1 MAVEIVLMWIALTFY
16 VVGTA
21 MFVGGVVF
29 EREKWTRRAVVASA
43 IGLLPQTISMALR
56 WIRIGHGP
64 YLGYYELTSTLTF
77 FTVLLLVG
85 MAWRYP
91 KTSSAGIVIMPVALL
106 LIGAAMTAPKGGLDV
121 SPTLASYWL
130 FIHVVF
136 SDLAFGAFVASFGLA
151 VAYVIRARSGEG
163 RWAHRLSRLPDQETL
178 DRLSGRFVIAG
189 FLFWGIMVAS
199 GAIWANEAWGRYWG
213 WDPIETWSL
222 VVWIIYA
229 VYLHLRLTLRW
240 RGEKLAWYAIIAM
253 PAALFCLA
261 GIPFLYKASIH
272 TGYLAT

>member
-1 MAVEIVLMWIALTFY
+1 
-16 VVGTA
+16 

-29 EREKWTRRAVVASA
+29 EREKWTRRAVLISA
-43 IGLLPQTISMALR
+43 IGLVPQTASMAMR
-56 WIRIGHGP
+56 WVRLGHGP
-64 YLGYYELTSTLTF
+64 YLGYFELTSALTF

-121 SPTLASYWL
+121 GPTLASYWL

-136 SDLAFGAFVASFGLA
+136 SDLAFGSFAVSFGLA
-151 VAYVIRARSGEG
+151 VAYVMRARSGEG
-163 RWAHRLSRLPDQETL
+163 RWAHRLSRLPDQETV
-178 DRLSGRFVIAG
+178 DRLSGRFVVAG
-189 FLFWGIMVAS
+189 FLFWGIMIAS

-240 RGEKLAWYAIIAM
+240 RGEKIAWYAIIAM
-253 PAALFCLA
+253 PIAMFCLA

-272 TGYLAT
+272 TGYLAS

>member
-1 MAVEIVLMWIALTFY
+1 MAAEIVLMWIALTFY
-16 VVGTA
+16 VAGTA

-29 EREKWTRRAVVASA
+29 EREKWTRRAVLISA
-43 IGLLPQTISMALR
+43 IGLVPQTASMAMR
-56 WIRIGHGP
+56 WVRLGHGP
-64 YLGYYELTSTLTF
+64 YLGYFELTSALTF

-121 SPTLASYWL
+121 GPTLASYWL

-136 SDLAFGAFVASFGLA
+136 SDLAFGAFVVSFGLA
-151 VAYVIRARSGEG
+151 VAYVMRARSPEG
-163 RWAHRLSRLPDQETL
+163 PWARKLSKLPDQETV
-178 DRLSGRFVIAG
+178 DRLSGRFVVAG
-189 FLFWGIMVAS
+189 FLFWGIMIAS
-199 GAIWANEAWGRYWG
+199 GAIWANEAWGRYWA

-229 VYLHLRLTLRW
+229 VYLHLRLTLGW
-240 RGEKLAWYAIIAM
+240 RGEKIAWYAIIAM
-253 PAALFCLA
+253 PVAMFCLA
-261 GIPFLYKASIH
+261 GIPFIYKASIH
-272 TGYLAT
+272 TGYLAS

>member
-1 MAVEIVLMWIALTFY
+1 MTAEIVLMWIALTFY
-16 VVGTA
+16 VAGTA

-29 EREKWTRRAVVASA
+29 EREKWTRRAVLISA
-43 IGLLPQTISMALR
+43 IGLVPQIASMAVR
-56 WIRIGHGP
+56 WIRLGHGP
-64 YLGYYELTSTLTF
+64 YLGYYELTSALTF

-121 SPTLASYWL
+121 TPTLASYWL

-136 SDLAFGAFVASFGLA
+136 SDLAFGAFVLSFGLA
-151 VAYVIRARSGEG
+151 VAYVMRARSPEG
-163 RWAHRLSRLPDQETL
+163 PWARKLSKLPDQETV
-178 DRLSGRFVIAG
+178 DRLSGRFVVAG
-189 FLFWGIMVAS
+189 FLFWGIMIAS
-199 GAIWANEAWGRYWG
+199 GSIWANEAWGRYWA

-229 VYLHLRLTLRW
+229 VYLHLRLTLGW
-240 RGEKLAWYAIIAM
+240 RGEKIAWYAVIAM
-253 PAALFCLA
+253 PIALFCLA
-261 GIPFLYKASIH
+261 GIPFIYKASIH
-272 TGYLAT
+272 TGYLAS

>member
-1 MAVEIVLMWIALTFY
+1 MAAEIVLMWIALTFY
-16 VVGTA
+16 VAGTA
-21 MFVGGVVF
+21 MFVVGVVF
-29 EREKWTRRAVVASA
+29 ERDKWTRRAVLISA
-43 IGLLPQTISMALR
+43 IGLVPQTVSMAMRWLR
-56 WIRIGHGP
+56 LGHGP
-64 YLGYYELTSTLTF
+64 YLGYFELTSALTF

-121 SPTLASYWL
+121 GPTLASYWL

-136 SDLAFGAFVASFGLA
+136 SDLAFGSFVASFGLA

-163 RWAHRLSRLPDQETL
+163 RWAHRLSRLPDQETV

-189 FLFWGIMVAS
+189 FLFWGIMIAS

-229 VYLHLRLTLRW
+229 VYLHLRLTLGW
-240 RGEKLAWYAIIAM
+240 RGEKIAWYAIIAM
-253 PAALFCLA
+253 PVAMFCLA

-272 TGYLAT
+272 TGYLAS

>member
-1 MAVEIVLMWIALTFY
+1 VTVEIVLMWIALTFY
-16 VVGTA
+16 VAGTA

-29 EREKWTRRAVVASA
+29 EAEKWTRRAVLVSA
-43 IGLLPQTISMALR
+43 IGLVPQTVSMAMR
-56 WIRIGHGP
+56 WIRLGHGP

-77 FTVLLLVG
+77 FTVLLLIG

-91 KTSSAGIVIMPVALL
+91 KTSGAGIVIMPVALL

-121 SPTLASYWL
+121 GPTLASYWL
-130 FIHVVF
+130 FIHIVF
-136 SDLAFGAFVASFGLA
+136 SDLAFGCFVLSFGLA
-151 VAYVIRARSGEG
+151 VAYVIRARSADGP
-163 RWAHRLSRLPDQETL
+163 WARRLSRLPDQDTV
-178 DRLSGRFVIAG
+178 DHLSGRFVIAA
-189 FLFWGIMVAS
+189 FLFWGIMIAS

-229 VYLHLRLTLRW
+229 VYLHLRLTLGW
-240 RGEKLAWYAIIAM
+240 RGERIAWYAIVAM
-253 PAALFCLA
+253 PVAMFCLA

-272 TGYLAT
+272 TGYLAG

>member
-1 MAVEIVLMWIALTFY
+1 MTAEIVLMWIALTFY
-16 VVGTA
+16 VAGTA

-29 EREKWTRRAVVASA
+29 EREKWTRRAVLISA
-43 IGLLPQTISMALR
+43 IGLVPQTASMAMR
-56 WIRIGHGP
+56 WVRLGHGP
-64 YLGYYELTSTLTF
+64 YLGYFELTSALTF

-121 SPTLASYWL
+121 GPTLASYWL

-136 SDLAFGAFVASFGLA
+136 SDLAFGSFAVSFGLA
-151 VAYVIRARSGEG
+151 VAYVMRARSGEG
-163 RWAHRLSRLPDQETL
+163 RWAHRLSRLPDQETV
-178 DRLSGRFVIAG
+178 DRLSGRFVVAG
-189 FLFWGIMVAS
+189 FLFWGIMIAS

-240 RGEKLAWYAIIAM
+240 RGEKIAWYAIIAM
-253 PAALFCLA
+253 PIAMFCLA

-272 TGYLAT
+272 TGYLAS

>member
-1 MAVEIVLMWIALTFY
+1 MTSEIVLLWIALTFY

-21 MFVGGVVF
+21 MFVAGVVF
-29 EREKWTRRAVVASA
+29 GHEKWTRAAVLFSA
-43 IGLLPQTISMALR
+43 IGLIPQAVSMGMR
-56 WIRIGHGP
+56 WVRLGHGP
-64 YLGYYELTSTLTF
+64 YLGYFELTSTLTF
-77 FTVLLLVG
+77 FTVLLFVG

-106 LIGAAMTAPKGGLDV
+106 LMGAAMTAPKGGLDV
-121 SPTLASYWL
+121 GPTLASYWL
-130 FIHVVF
+130 FIHVAF
-136 SDLAFGAFVASFGLA
+136 SDLAFGAFVVSFGLA
-151 VAYVIRARSGEG
+151 VAYVIRARSSGG
-163 RWAHRLSRLPDQETL
+163 SWARRLSRLPDQETV

-189 FLFWGIMVAS
+189 FLFWGIMIAS

-229 VYLHLRLTLRW
+229 VYLHLRLTLGW
-240 RGEKLAWYAIIAM
+240 RGERIAWYAIIAM
-253 PAALFCLA
+253 PISMFCLA
-261 GIPFLYKASIH
+261 GIPFIYKASIH

>member
-1 MAVEIVLMWIALTFY
+1 MAAEIVLMWIALTFY
-16 VVGTA
+16 VAGTA

-29 EREKWTRRAVVASA
+29 EREKWTRRAVLISA
-43 IGLLPQTISMALR
+43 IGLVPQTASMAMR
-56 WIRIGHGP
+56 WVRLGHGP
-64 YLGYYELTSTLTF
+64 YLGYFELTSALTF

-121 SPTLASYWL
+121 GPTLASYWL

-151 VAYVIRARSGEG
+151 VAYVMRARSGEG
-163 RWAHRLSRLPDQETL
+163 RWAHRLSRLPDQETV
-178 DRLSGRFVIAG
+178 DRLSGRFVVAG
-189 FLFWGIMVAS
+189 FLFWGIMIAS

-229 VYLHLRLTLRW
+229 VYLHLRLTLGW
-240 RGEKLAWYAIIAM
+240 RGEKIAWYAIIAM
-253 PAALFCLA
+253 PVAMFCLA

>member
-1 MAVEIVLMWIALTFY
+1 MTAEIVLMWIALTFY
-16 VVGTA
+16 VAGTA

-29 EREKWTRRAVVASA
+29 EREKWTRRAVLISA
-43 IGLLPQTISMALR
+43 IGLVPQTASMAVR
-56 WIRIGHGP
+56 WIRLGHGP
-64 YLGYYELTSTLTF
+64 YLGYYELTSALTF

-106 LIGAAMTAPKGGLDV
+106 LIGAAMTAPKGGLNV
-121 SPTLASYWL
+121 TPTLASYWL

-136 SDLAFGAFVASFGLA
+136 SDLAFGAFVLSFGLA
-151 VAYVIRARSGEG
+151 VAYVMRARSPEG
-163 RWAHRLSRLPDQETL
+163 PWARKLSKLPDQETV
-178 DRLSGRFVIAG
+178 DRLSGRFVVAG
-189 FLFWGIMVAS
+189 FLFWGIMIAS
-199 GAIWANEAWGRYWG
+199 GAIWANEAWGRYWA

-229 VYLHLRLTLRW
+229 VYLHLRLTLGW
-240 RGEKLAWYAIIAM
+240 RGEKIAWYAVIAM
-253 PAALFCLA
+253 PIALFCLA

-272 TGYLAT
+272 TGYLAS

>member
-1 MAVEIVLMWIALTFY
+1 MTSEIVLLWIALTFY
-16 VVGTA
+16 VIGTA

-29 EREKWTRRAVVASA
+29 GHEKWTRVAVLVSA
-43 IGLLPQTISMALR
+43 IGLIPQVISMALR
-56 WIRIGHGP
+56 WVRLGHGP
-64 YLGYYELTSTLTF
+64 YLGYFELTSTLTF
-77 FTVLLLVG
+77 FTVLLFVG

-106 LIGAAMTAPKGGLDV
+106 LMGASMTAPKGGLDV
-121 SPTLASYWL
+121 GPTLASYWL
-130 FIHVVF
+130 FIHVAF
-136 SDLAFGAFVASFGLA
+136 SDLAFGAFAVSFGLA
-151 VAYVIRARSGEG
+151 VAYVIRARSSDGP
-163 RWAHRLSRLPDQETL
+163 WARRLSRLPDQETV

-189 FLFWGIMVAS
+189 FLFWGIMIAS

-229 VYLHLRLTLRW
+229 VYLHLRLTLGW
-240 RGEKLAWYAIIAM
+240 RGEKIAWYAIIAM
-253 PAALFCLA
+253 PVAMFCLA

>member
-1 MAVEIVLMWIALTFY
+1 MTAEIVLMWIALTFY
-16 VVGTA
+16 VAGTA

-29 EREKWTRRAVVASA
+29 EREKLTRIAVLISA
-43 IGLLPQTISMALR
+43 VGLVPQTASMAMR
-56 WIRIGHGP
+56 WIRLGHGP

-121 SPTLASYWL
+121 GPTLASYWL

-136 SDLAFGAFVASFGLA
+136 SDLAFGAFVLSFGLA
-151 VAYVIRARSGEG
+151 VAYVLRARSPEG
-163 RWAHRLSRLPDQETL
+163 RWAHKLSKLPDQETV
-178 DRLSGRFVIAG
+178 DRLSGRFVVAG
-189 FLFWGIMVAS
+189 FLFWGIMIAS
-199 GAIWANEAWGRYWG
+199 GAIWANEAWGRYWA

-222 VVWIIYA
+222 VVWLIYA
-229 VYLHLRLTLRW
+229 VYLHLRLTLGW
-240 RGEKLAWYAIIAM
+240 RGEKIAWYAIIAM
-253 PAALFCLA
+253 PVAMFCLA
-261 GIPFLYKASIH
+261 GIPFIYKASIH
-272 TGYLAT
+272 TGYLAS

>member
-1 MAVEIVLMWIALTFY
+1 MTAEIVLMWIALTFY
-16 VVGTA
+16 VAGTA

-29 EREKWTRRAVVASA
+29 EREKWTRRAVLISA
-43 IGLLPQTISMALR
+43 IGLVPQTASMAMR
-56 WIRIGHGP
+56 WVRLGHGP
-64 YLGYYELTSTLTF
+64 YLGYFELTSALTF

-121 SPTLASYWL
+121 GPTLASYWL

-136 SDLAFGAFVASFGLA
+136 SDLAFGAFVLSFGLA
-151 VAYVIRARSGEG
+151 VAYVMRARSPEG
-163 RWAHRLSRLPDQETL
+163 PWARKLSKLPDQETV
-178 DRLSGRFVIAG
+178 DRLSGRFVVAG
-189 FLFWGIMVAS
+189 FLFWGIMIAS

-240 RGEKLAWYAIIAM
+240 RGEKIAWYAIIAM
-253 PAALFCLA
+253 PIAMFCLA

-272 TGYLAT
+272 TGYLAS